1 MRRPLWEGFPNKIRR
16 RRVEDENLL
25 TAAGMVGWVEVW
37 VVGRAQD
44 CLNVGGWLTG
54 GQDRIQVEENEKSHK
69 KVLFIQWTQIHPGR
83 RVCSVGSI
91 SPTDRKIGVQ
101 LLITSKSVEN
111 IITPQFEGRNSICQ
125 SISR

>member
-1 MRRPLWEGFPNKIRR
+1 MRRPLWEGLPIRVR

-25 TAAGMVGWVEVW
+25 TAAGMVGWVEGW

-101 LLITSKSVEN
+101 LLITSKGVEN
-111 IITPQFEGRNSICQ
+111 IVTPQFEGRNSICQ